1 MTRRISLKR
10 LRRMYARRRLGGAV
24 QELHPEGPSI
34 RKIPSLGVHDHED
47 RRVHGFYSGGWRW
60 RERERQVGY
69 VGGYK
74 EGEGTFSH
82 DPANSDLCWCACLVW
97 HVSKSGK
104 VVDVFSL

>member
-1 MTRRISLKR
+1 LAELCKSYTQRDRASAKSPALACTIMRT
-10 LRRMYARRRLGGAV
+10 AV
-24 QELHPEGPSI
+24 SMASI
-34 RKIPSLGVHDHED
+34 VVVGDGE
-47 RRVHGFYSGGWRW
+47 

>member
-1 MTRRISLKR
+1 MVLRGEAMTRRISLKR

-60 RERERQVGY
+60 RERERGKWAMLVGTKRGRGHFHMTLLTRIY
-69 VGGYK
+69 AGVHAWYGM
-74 EGEGTFSH
+74 
-82 DPANSDLCWCACLVW
+82 
-97 HVSKSGK
+97 
-104 VVDVFSL
+104 